1 MRLDPNKM
9 ESDEQPKLGPS
20 KQSALDHFGRVD
32 QKLHA
37 LATHHLP
44 DIDLPASQPP
54 ENRAAVLMRLIIG
67 QQISVKAT
75 NSIWQRLQPKLFST
89 DKQPANPEI
98 ETLVANGASTAK
110 AKSLLALSRA
120 LTDGQL
126 DMTVLDDWTDEQ
138 VIDHLVQHPGIGP
151 WTAEMFLIR
160 GLGRLDVFSL
170 GDLGLRVALSRLHSL
185 PAEISQLEPLAQ
197 TYSPHRTLAALVC
210 WRSLDN
216 GDLYAEKIYKKQ
228 TKA

>member
-1 MRLDPNKM
+1 M
-9 ESDEQPKLGPS
+9 EPI

-44 DIDLPASQPP
+44 EIDLPTPQPAK
-54 ENRAAVLMRLIIG
+54 NRAAILMKSVVG
-67 QQISVKAT
+67 QQISIKAAS
-75 NSIWQRLQPKLFST
+75 SIWQRLEPELFSA
-89 DKQPANPEI
+89 DNQPANPEI
-98 ETLVANGASTAK
+98 ETLTANGASTAK

-126 DMTVLDDWTDEQ
+126 DMTSLDDWSDEQ
-138 VIDHLVQHPGIGP
+138 VIDHLVQYPGIGP
-151 WTAEMFLIR
+151 WTAEMFLIG

-170 GDLGLRVALSRLHSL
+170 RDLGLRVALSQLHGL

-197 TYSPHRTLAALVC
+197 TYSPHGTLAALVC

-216 GDLYAEKIYKKQ
+216 GELYTPKSKKQ